1 MLLIKEL
8 KGSTKNGK
16 KSCFALCQARYE
28 MPVEVAGSIFNQEVN
43 PLDVQGLEKIALNK
57 VKGLDSLTLYVTG
70 LTVALVATL
79 NACKK
84 AGVKVV
90 LMHYNREDNNY
101 YPQEVL

>member
-1 MLLIKEL
+1 ME
-8 KGSTKNGK
+8 KNL
-16 KSCFALCQARYE
+16 CLALCQARHE
-28 MPVEVAGSIFNQEVN
+28 MPAEVVGSIFNQEVN
-43 PLDVQGLEKIALNK
+43 PLDVQGLEKIALER
-57 VKGLDSLTLYVTG
+57 VKGINSLTLYVTG

-90 LMHYNREDNNY
+90 LMHYNRDNNCY

>member
-1 MLLIKEL
+1 M
-8 KGSTKNGK
+8 SKNL
-16 KSCFALCQARYE
+16 CLALCQARHD
-28 MPVEVAGSIFNQEVN
+28 MPTEVVGSIFGQEVN
-43 PLDVQGLEKIALNK
+43 PLDVQGLEKIALDR

-70 LTVALVATL
+70 LTIALVATL

-90 LMHYNREDNNY
+90 LMHYNRDNNSY

>member
-1 MLLIKEL
+1 MKKEL
-8 KGSTKNGK
+8 
-16 KSCFALCQARYE
+16 CLALCQSRHE
-28 MPVEVAGSIFNQEVN
+28 MPAEVVGSIFNQEVN
-43 PLDVQGLEKIALNK
+43 PLDVQGLEQTAFDK

-90 LMHYNREDNNY
+90 LMHYNRDNNCY

>member
-1 MLLIKEL
+1 M
-8 KGSTKNGK
+8 K
-16 KSCFALCQARYE
+16 KTLCLALCQARHP
-28 MPVEVAGSIFNQEVN
+28 MPAEVVGSIFNQEVD
-43 PLDVQGLEKIALNK
+43 PLDVQRLEQIAFNK
-57 VKGLDSLTLYVTG
+57 VKGLDALTLYVTG

-90 LMHYNREDNNY
+90 LMHYNRDNNNSY

>member
-1 MLLIKEL
+1 MEKQNLCL
-8 KGSTKNGK
+8 
-16 KSCFALCQARYE
+16 ALCQARHE
-28 MPVEVAGSIFNQEVN
+28 MPEEVAGSVFNQEVD
-43 PLDVQGLEKIALNK
+43 PLDVQGLEQIAFNK
-57 VKGLDSLTLYVTG
+57 VKGINSLTLYVTG

-90 LMHYNREDNNY
+90 LMHYNRDNNSY